1 MKTTTFNGKTV
12 YTLTQVGQSIQS
24 MIERTYC
31 HPYYIQA
38 EMVKLNPYIRTGHCY
53 PELVE
58 KDGARVKAQMR
69 AVIWA
74 DTYTRINQR
83 FIQITGEPLRDGIT
97 ILCLA
102 TVQFSPQYGLA
113 LYIQDIEP
121 TFTLGEMAKT
131 RLETIARLK
140 KEGIYDANKRLEMP
154 LLPRRV
160 AVISIETSKG
170 FSDFTIT
177 LNSNSNG
184 YTFQT
189 TLFPSLLQGE
199 KAIGTMLNQL
209 DLIEKRQEEF
219 DCVAIIRGGGGDVG
233 LACYD
238 HYELARRVAT
248 FPLPILSGIGHSTNE
263 TITENVSFANKITPT
278 EVAYFLI
285 GKFNDF
291 ETKVNE
297 AQDFITNKTLNI
309 LQSEREKNTLFE
321 SKLQLVAHRLIAKE
335 NSRLLRAQTTL
346 QLSGRKLLET
356 NKHLLNTLSQRLK
369 DSAIESISNEK
380 GKQAL
385 FESQLQLFAKQRL
398 EKEKAELKYIAG
410 KLELLHPSNILRRGF
425 SITMLN
431 GKAVTDAA
439 CLKKGDTVET
449 TFFVGKKTFTVET
462 D

>member
-1 MKTTTFNGKTV
+1 
-12 YTLTQVGQSIQS
+12 